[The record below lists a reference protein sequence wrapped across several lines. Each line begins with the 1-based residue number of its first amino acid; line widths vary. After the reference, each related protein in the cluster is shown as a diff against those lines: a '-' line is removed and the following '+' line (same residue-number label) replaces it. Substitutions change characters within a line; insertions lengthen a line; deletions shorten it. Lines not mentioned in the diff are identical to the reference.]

1 MVAANHFASTN
12 RVQLRYI
19 PEADWGVTPVS
30 GNGTNLRM
38 TGESLDWTLTKQSDK
53 EIRDDRQLS
62 STTTVDAQAA
72 GDMKIHFQYA
82 EYDRFYSAL
91 MQNAWVA
98 FGTNGVGTTFTADF
112 TATTITASVATS
124 GSSIFTALKKGQWFR
139 LMTGASPGTGANN
152 GKLLRVS
159 STVAPTSTVITLDA
173 STPAVT
179 ASATA
184 LCVIQSSRL
193 TNGVT
198 MPSFTLE
205 KGMADVTQFLYY
217 QGMCVSKFT
226 TSFAAAALIEGT
238 FTFLGKY
245 ADRDVVTILPG
256 SPVASQP
263 YDIDNAVSG
272 VRQVWEGGTPITTTS
287 IMKIDIDI
295 DNNLRP
301 QKAIGTLG
309 LAGIGVGTF
318 AVKGN
323 VDIYFADGSIY
334 DKFLNDV
341 YTSFTFSVQDT
352 LGNGYVFTMP
362 KVMLTSGKIQAGS
375 KDTDLMATFT
385 YECYADMSNADVTLR
400 QTIFMDRVGVAV
412 LP

>member
-1 MVAANHFASTN
+1 MVQANHFASTN

-19 PEADWGVTPVS
+19 PETDWGVTPIA
-30 GNGTNLRM
+30 GNGINLRM

-72 GDMKIHFQYA
+72 GDVKIHFQYA
-82 EYDRFYSAL
+82 EYDRLYAAL
-91 MQNAWVA
+91 LQNSWAA
-98 FGTNGVGTTFTADF
+98 FGTNGVGATFTADF

-124 GSSIFTALKKGQWFR
+124 GSSIFTNLKKGQWFR
-139 LMTGASPGTGANN
+139 LMTGATPGTGVNN
-152 GKLLRVS
+152 GKLFRVS
-159 STVAPTSTVITLDA
+159 STVAPTSTVITLDP
-173 STPAVT
+173 STPAAV
-179 ASATA
+179 ASAVA
-184 LCVIQSSRL
+184 LCVVQSSRL

-205 KGMADVTQFLYY
+205 KSMGDVVQFLSY

-226 TSFAAAALIEGT
+226 TSFAAASLIEGT
-238 FTFLGKY
+238 FTFLGKS
-245 ADRDVVTILPG
+245 AGRDVITSLPG
-256 SPVASQP
+256 TPVASQP
-263 YDIDNAVSG
+263 YEIDNAVSG
-272 VRQVWEGGTPITTTS
+272 VRQVWEGGTPITSTS

-295 DNNLRP
+295 DNTLRP
-301 QKAIGTLG
+301 QKAIGVLG

-323 VDIYFADGSIY
+323 VDIYFADGTIY
-334 DKFLNDV
+334 DKFLKDQ

-352 LGNGYVFTMP
+352 SGNGYVFTMP

-375 KDTDLMATFT
+375 KDADLMATFT
-385 YECYADMSNADVTLR
+385 YECYADSGNADATL
-400 QTIFMDRVGVAV
+400 QKTLFIDRVGVAV

>member
-1 MVAANHFASTN
+1 MTSANHFASTN
-12 RVQLRYI
+12 REQLRYI
-19 PEADWGVTPVS
+19 PEVDWGVTPNT
-30 GNGTNLRM
+30 GNGINLRM

-53 EIRDDRQLS
+53 EIRDDRQLT

-72 GDMKIHFQYA
+72 GDIKIHFQYA
-82 EYDRFYSAL
+82 EYDKFYAAL
-91 MQNAWVA
+91 MQDAWVA

-112 TATTITASVATS
+112 TTTTITASVATT
-124 GSSIFTALKKGQWFR
+124 GSSIFTGLKKGQWFR
-139 LMTGASPGTGANN
+139 LLAPTNGNN
-152 GKLLRVS
+152 GKLFRVS
-159 STVAPTSTVITLDA
+159 TVTPPTSTVITLDV
-173 STPAVT
+173 STPAVA
-179 ASATA
+179 ASAIA

-205 KGMADVTQFLYY
+205 KGMADVTQFFSY
-217 QGMCVSKFT
+217 QGACISKFA

-238 FTFLGKY
+238 FTVLGKNS
-245 ADRDVVTILPG
+245 DRDVVTILPG

-263 YDIDNAVSG
+263 YDIDNAVGG
-272 VRQVWEGGTPITTTS
+272 VRTVWEGGTPITTTS

-301 QKAIGTLG
+301 QKAIGILG

-323 VDIYFADGSIY
+323 VDIYFADGAIY

-352 LGNGYVFTMP
+352 AGNGYVFTMP

-375 KDTDLMATFT
+375 KDADLMATFT
-385 YECYADMSNADVTLR
+385 YECYADAANADATLR
-400 QTIFMDRVGVAV
+400 KTIFMDRVGVAV